1 MLIPVQTPATPA
13 LAVTASAPTTVYI
26 DEPPE
31 LAMYTIAGSA
41 ADGSASTADE
51 GERPMPYTIA
61 TMTDRPTH
69 LVRVRELP

>member
-1 MLIPVQTPATPA
+1 MH
-13 LAVTASAPTTVYI
+13 I